1 MMNINQFATICI
13 QNYAM
18 RMAGPGMA
26 GPNFSWTRTF
36 PEMAVGHV
44 RTQWLMANRS
54 ERVLEK
60 NLKRVER
67 IAVEIGSSFAEIT
80 GKK

>member
-1 MMNINQFATICI
+1 MMNLDQFATICI

-18 RMAGPGMA
+18 RAAEPGMA
-26 GPNFSWTRTF
+26 GPNFSWTKTF
-36 PEMAVGHV
+36 PEMAVGYV
-44 RTQWLMANRS
+44 RTQWWLANRS

-67 IAVEIGSSFAEIT
+67 IAVEVGASFAKIT
-80 GKK
+80 GKE